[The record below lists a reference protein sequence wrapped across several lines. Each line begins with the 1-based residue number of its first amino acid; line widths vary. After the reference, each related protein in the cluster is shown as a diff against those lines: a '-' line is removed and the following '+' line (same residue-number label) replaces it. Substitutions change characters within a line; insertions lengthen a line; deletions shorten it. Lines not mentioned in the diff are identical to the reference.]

1 MRTTPRQRRNC
12 TQTIILT
19 TSAALLALCLLTS
32 CNQDQGTPRQAV
44 TAEALAQQE
53 LTRQGRELFNSRCIS
68 CHGRQ
73 GNGLGT
79 RSGPSLQRTEFTY
92 GHRKA
97 DILTTLRNG
106 RSGGMPSFAAIFTE
120 QQLKALTA
128 YVLYL
133 KK

>member
-1 MRTTPRQRRNC
+1 MLTISPQRRRYNLAS
-12 TQTIILT
+12 TLIA
-19 TSAALLALCLLTS
+19 SAALLSLCLLAS
-32 CNQDQGTPRQAV
+32 CNQDQTTPRQAA
-44 TAEALAQQE
+44 TPEALAQQE
-53 LTRQGRELFNSRCIS
+53 LTRQGRDLFNSRCIS

-73 GNGLGT
+73 GNGLGS

-92 GHRKA
+92 GHSKE

-106 RSGGMPSFAAIFTE
+106 RSGGMPSFAATFTE
-120 QQLKALTA
+120 PQLEALTA

>member
-1 MRTTPRQRRNC
+1 MPTTPAQPKRDN
-12 TQTIILT
+12 L
-19 TSAALLALCLLTS
+19 ANALITLAGLLSLCFLAS
-32 CNQDQGTPRQAV
+32 CNQDQVTSRQAV
-44 TAEALAQQE
+44 APEELAQQE

-73 GNGLGT
+73 GNGLGA
-79 RSGPSLQRTEFTY
+79 RSGPSLQRAEFTY
-92 GHRKA
+92 GHSKA

-106 RSGGMPSFAAIFTE
+106 RSGGMPSFAATFTE
-120 QQLKALTA
+120 QQLEALTA

>member
-1 MRTTPRQRRNC
+1 MPTTPPQRRRYNIAI
-12 TQTIILT
+12 TLT
-19 TSAALLALCLLTS
+19 ASAALLSLCLLAS
-32 CNQDQGTPRQAV
+32 CNQDQATPRRAA
-44 TAEALAQQE
+44 TAEETAQQE

-79 RSGPSLQRTEFTY
+79 RSGPSLQRAEFTY
-92 GHRKA
+92 GHSKA

-106 RSGGMPSFAAIFTE
+106 RSGGMPSFATTFSEE
-120 QQLKALTA
+120 QLEALTA